1 MKKKIL
7 VVDIGGSNVKLMI
20 SAEEKRRKFPSG
32 PKLAPGETIAGIKEH
47 TSDWDYDAVSVGF
60 PAPVRDGKIV
70 GDKPKHLGKGWLE
83 FDFAQAL
90 GKPTRVV
97 NDAVLQALGSYRDGR
112 MLFLGFGTGLGSAL
126 VWDGY
131 VLSLELGDLP
141 YVNHEIIEVKIGD
154 AALAEVGKK
163 DWRKEAR
170 FIVEQLK
177 SSFIADHV
185 VLGGGNAVLLEEEL
199 PDGVEL
205 GHNRNVFPGGV
216 RLWETDA
223 SGKNPKWRII

>member
-20 SAEEKRRKFPSG
+20 SEEEKRRRFPSG
-32 PKLAPGETIAGIKEH
+32 PKLSPKETIAGIKEQ
-47 TSDWDYDAVSVGF
+47 TGDWDYDAISLGF

-83 FDFAQAL
+83 FDFAKAL
-90 GKPTRVV
+90 GKPARVV
-97 NDAVLQALGSYRDGR
+97 NDAALQALGSYRAGR
-112 MLFLGFGTGLGSAL
+112 TLFLGFGTGLGSAL
-126 VWDGY
+126 VWEGY

-141 YVNHEIIEVKIGD
+141 YVNREIIEAKIGD
-154 AALAEVGKK
+154 AALEEVGKK
-163 DWRKEAR
+163 EWRKEAL

-185 VLGGGNAVLLEEEL
+185 VLGGGNARLLEEDL
-199 PDGVEL
+199 PAGVEL

-216 RLWETDA
+216 RLWETA
-223 SGKNPKWRII
+223 SDGETPKWKII

>member
-32 PKLAPGETIAGIKEH
+32 PKLAPEETIAGIKEQ
-47 TSDWDYDAVSVGF
+47 TKDWEYDAVSVGF
-60 PAPVRDGKIV
+60 PAPVREGKIAA
-70 GDKPKHLGKGWLE
+70 DKPKHLGKGWLE
-83 FDFAQAL
+83 YDFAKAL

-97 NDAVLQALGSYRDGR
+97 NDAALQALGSYREGR

-126 VWDGY
+126 VWEGY

-141 YVNHEIIEVKIGD
+141 YVNHEIIEAKIGD
-154 AALAEVGKK
+154 IALEEMGKK
-163 DWRKEAR
+163 DWRREALY
-170 FIVEQLK
+170 IVEQLK

-185 VLGGGNAVLLEEEL
+185 VLGGGNAALLADEL
-199 PDGVEL
+199 PAGVEL
-205 GHNRNVFPGGV
+205 GHNRNVYPGGV
-216 RLWETDA
+216 RLWDTQSD
-223 SGKNPKWRII
+223 GKTPKWKII